1 MTPGLLYWT
10 GAFANMLVIVI
21 LAGVGVRE
29 RRRGRIRQHRR
40 DMLIAA
46 GLVGGFLVSYVLK
59 LALLGREDMSGWS
72 GNAVWTLRFHE
83 LCVLSMLLAGGL
95 AARRGSALGRTR
107 AASLDLADPPP
118 APGAAL
124 AHRRAGWTAVVAAAL
139 GLLSAALVL
148 VGMYQRAGLL

>member
-1 MTPGLLYWT
+1 MTPNLLYWT
-10 GAFANMLVIVI
+10 AAFANMLVIVF
-21 LAGVGVRE
+21 LASIGVRE

-46 GLVGGFLVSYVLK
+46 GLVGVFLVSYVLK
-59 LALLGREDMSGWS
+59 LFLLGREDMKSWS

-83 LCVLSMLLAGGL
+83 LCVLTMLVAGGV

-107 AASLDLADPPP
+107 AASRDPADPPP
-118 APGAAL
+118 PPGTAL
-124 AHRRAGWTAVVAAAL
+124 GHRRAGWTAVVAAAL

-148 VGMYQRAGLL
+148 AGMYERAGLL